1 MKNCLALIEESDFQ
15 MSMEDLQQ
23 TSPGRNCAKIEE
35 GQLPVARLEGGNDGL
50 MICHSNPLDC
60 ETISEKHG
68 LGYDRTFI
76 CFDNSVLLLSTWE

>member
-23 TSPGRNCAKIEE
+23 TSLGRNCTTDALKNR
-35 GQLPVARLEGGNDGL
+35 GRTTVARLESGNDGL

-68 LGYDRTFI
+68 VGL
-76 CFDNSVLLLSTWE
+76 